1 MRSVSGGL
9 PDITNTHAAQTSGLS
24 GQRTRFC
31 PTKFAPMKRSTSTP
45 RVDSP
50 AHTQQRNGACGAHVG
65 DAGDPARS

>member
-9 PDITNTHAAQTSGLS
+9 PDMTNTHAAQTSGLS
-24 GQRTRFC
+24 GQRTRFW

-50 AHTQQRNGACGAHVG
+50 AHIQQRNGSCGVHV
-65 DAGDPARS
+65 ASFGDPARS